1 MRNAL
6 GRTAVAALVLSLAC
20 LAPAIHAQ
28 SKDPVMGSWKL
39 NPAKSKY
46 NPGPPPKEIVTRFE
60 PAGKAVKNTTE
71 FVNAEGKAFTI
82 VYTAE
87 VDGKDYPLTGSATA
101 NAVALKKLAN
111 GSVERTDKMDGKVTQ
126 TLVRTLSKDGKS
138 LTVVQKGTSPK
149 GPFENVM
156 VFDRK

>member
-1 MRNAL
+1 MRNAI
-6 GRTAVAALVLSLAC
+6 GRSALAALVLSLAC
-20 LAPAIHAQ
+20 LVPAAHAQ
-28 SKDPVMGSWKL
+28 SKDPVMGTWKV

-46 NPGPPPKEIVTRFE
+46 NPGPPPKEIVTKFE
-60 PAGKAVKNTTE
+60 AAGKAVKNTTE
-71 FVNAEGKAFTI
+71 FTNAEGKAFTI

-101 NAVALKKLAN
+101 DAVSLKKLAD
-111 GSVERTDKMDGKVTQ
+111 GRIERTDKKEGKVTQ
-126 TLVRTLSKDGKS
+126 TLVRSLSKDGKM

-156 VFDRK
+156 VFDRQ